1 MEKLLIT
8 YNLSIERQCYLV
20 GIKFMPRIGD
30 GLTCQADPAS
40 PYPVAHL
47 TAAAQAQMRQ
57 YFVKTFGHS
66 LLQYRVGASDTY
78 NAVYG

>member
-20 GIKFMPRIGD
+20 GIKFMPRIDD
-30 GLTCQADPAS
+30 GLTCQADPTS
-40 PYPVAHL
+40 PYPAAHL
-47 TAAAQAQMRQ
+47 PPAAQAQVSQ

-66 LLQYRVGASDTY
+66 LLQYRVVASDAY
-78 NAVYG
+78 NAV